1 MKLLTRGVFNSFFF
15 SGMCLSVWFWR
26 IYCRVVRYSQCRL
39 CWHWLFDSWD
49 PILCGKRMDL
59 SPHVR
64 SFKTVLDSGFQAVD
78 SRFQG
83 SHSFW
88 DANLRGSKILRL
100 SILHYIHLAKC
111 QQPQHLPPPPTNWPS
126 HNGLGYYMRSY
137 MKYMLSKYV
146 QKKKVP
152 ETVLWV
158 KSSNF
163 EGKNGLNFKLKH
175 RKAQKSLLC
184 GRFGDPYGRA
194 EGQCCIRES
203 CHICS
208 LWVELRFSI
217 PFVGGDSAFLGLNSG
232 FESSV
237 FLIRQEKLFWILD
250 SVSKNFP

>member
-49 PILCGKRMDL
+49 PILRGKRMDL

-88 DANLRGSKILRL
+88 DPNLRGSKIGRL

-111 QQPQHLPPPPTNWPS
+111 QQPQHLPPPATNWPS
-126 HNGLGYYMRSY
+126 HHGLGYYMRSY

-146 QKKKVP
+146 QKKSTRNRTMSKKVQI
-152 ETVLWV
+152 L
-158 KSSNF
+158 
-163 EGKNGLNFKLKH
+163 
-175 RKAQKSLLC
+175 
-184 GRFGDPYGRA
+184 
-194 EGQCCIRES
+194 REKM
-203 CHICS
+203 
-208 LWVELRFSI
+208 
-217 PFVGGDSAFLGLNSG
+217 G
-232 FESSV
+232 
-237 FLIRQEKLFWILD
+237 
-250 SVSKNFP
+250 

>member
-1 MKLLTRGVFNSFFF
+1 MSTA
-15 SGMCLSVWFWR
+15 
-26 IYCRVVRYSQCRL
+26 
-39 CWHWLFDSWD
+39 
-49 PILCGKRMDL
+49 P
-59 SPHVR
+59 
-64 SFKTVLDSGFQAVD
+64 T
-78 SRFQG
+78 
-83 SHSFW
+83 
-88 DANLRGSKILRL
+88 
-100 SILHYIHLAKC
+100 
-111 QQPQHLPPPPTNWPS
+111 PPTPTHKLTKPQWLRILYEVL
-126 HNGLGYYMRSY
+126 HEVHAIKIRA
-137 MKYMLSKYV
+137 
-146 QKKKVP
+146 KKKVP

>member
-26 IYCRVVRYSQCRL
+26 IYCRVLRYSQCRL

-49 PILCGKRMDL
+49 PILRGKRMDL

-100 SILHYIHLAKC
+100 SIFHYIHLAKC

-126 HNGLGYYMRSY
+126 HHGLGYYMRSY

-146 QKKKVP
+146 QKKSTRNRTMSKKVQI
-152 ETVLWV
+152 L
-158 KSSNF
+158 
-163 EGKNGLNFKLKH
+163 
-175 RKAQKSLLC
+175 
-184 GRFGDPYGRA
+184 
-194 EGQCCIRES
+194 REKM
-203 CHICS
+203 
-208 LWVELRFSI
+208 
-217 PFVGGDSAFLGLNSG
+217 G
-232 FESSV
+232 
-237 FLIRQEKLFWILD
+237 
-250 SVSKNFP
+250 